1 MARII
6 VFDVN
11 ETLLDLAALDPFF
24 ATHFGDTGKR
34 REWFGQMLQSAMV
47 ATITDNYHNFG
58 ELAIGALE
66 MMAMRYGMALTEAD
80 RDVVRQG
87 MRTLPAHAD
96 VRPNLERLRA
106 AGLRLA
112 SLTNSTMAV
121 AEAQLTNAGIRDLF
135 TDVLS
140 ADTVQRLKPA
150 REAYQMAADALGVPL
165 AGYRLVAAHSWD
177 VAGALRAGCAAAF
190 ISRPGQVLDPLALMP
205 DISGATLTEV
215 TDQILRI
222 DTGA

>member
-1 MARII
+1 MARVI

-24 ATHFGDTGKR
+24 ATHFGDAAVR

-58 ELAIGALE
+58 ALAIGALE
-66 MMAMRYGMALTEAD
+66 MIATRYGVALTEAD
-80 RDVVRQG
+80 LDVVRQG

-112 SLTNSTMAV
+112 SLTNSTLAV

-190 ISRPGQVLDPLALMP
+190 ISRPGQVLDPLALTP
-205 DISGATLTEV
+205 DIIGATLTEV
-215 TDQILRI
+215 TDQILRV
-222 DTGA
+222 DMDA

>member
-1 MARII
+1 MARVI

-24 ATHFGDTGKR
+24 ATRFGDAAVR

-58 ELAIGALE
+58 ALAIGALE
-66 MMAMRYGMALTEAD
+66 MIATRYGMALTEAD

-112 SLTNSTMAV
+112 SLTNSTLAV

-135 TDVLS
+135 VDVLS

-190 ISRPGQVLDPLALMP
+190 ISRPGQVLDPLALTP
-205 DISGATLTEV
+205 DIIGATLTEV
-215 TDQILRI
+215 TDQILRV
-222 DTGA
+222 DMGA